1 MDIFR
6 LLAERP
12 ILNTFIVALISFLGY
27 FFARLYK
34 ARMLFI
40 ERKRMGLV
48 RTYAYSSLDSRVSDN

>member
-6 LLAERP
+6 LVVERP

-27 FFARLYK
+27 FFTRLYK

-48 RTYAYSSLDSRVSDN
+48 RIHSSSLFGTRISDS

>member
-1 MDIFR
+1 MDAFR
-6 LLAERP
+6 LAAERP

-27 FFARLYK
+27 FFVRLYK

-48 RTYAYSSLDSRVSDN
+48 RTYPFSTFDNRF